1 MQEVLRN
8 LFGRLLAS
16 LLLLLTP
23 MLGTAQQSGIDNSL
37 LTKDVLREECDLRT
51 FAKADDC
58 LKRLVPTLTYRA
70 AHFAAYHATYL
81 IKVNY
86 EPGVAGSKATSK
98 GTAFLVDERRG
109 YFLTAKHVL
118 LGSKIWSSLLTNHL
132 FADLESALEDHLS
145 RTALIEIQMSED
157 DAPVKARLIGMDR
170 NSDLAL
176 VAIGNLNT
184 LLIAQFPA
192 LFRPIQLSRE
202 TTCPENFTV
211 ISVGFRGTGDDNR
224 LEKHSEPVFARAD
237 CRLQPNTYFIGG
249 QQYRI
254 ALHKTDLKLYP
265 GDSGGPILDSR
276 FELVG
281 VASGAREA
289 SNAPQSY
296 FVPVSA
302 VRAFLSRF

>member
-1 MQEVLRN
+1 MPRILYGVLAT
-8 LFGRLLAS
+8 AS
-16 LLLLLTP
+16 LLLLTHLSVQ
-23 MLGTAQQSGIDNSL
+23 AQKSFIDNSQL
-37 LTKDVLREECDLRT
+37 SKDVLSEACDLRT
-51 FAKADDC
+51 YNSADDC
-58 LKRLVPTLTYRA
+58 LKRVLPTLNYRA
-70 AHFAAYHATYL
+70 AYFAANHATYL

-86 EPGVAGSKATSK
+86 EPDVAGSRATSK

-109 YFLTAKHVL
+109 YLLTAKHVL
-118 LGSKIWSSLLTNHL
+118 MGSKIWSSVLTNHL

-145 RTALIEIQMSED
+145 RTALIEIQTSED
-157 DAPVKARLIGMDR
+157 DGPLKARLIGLDR

-176 VAIGNLNT
+176 VAVNPNSLPV
-184 LLIAQFPA
+184 AQMFPA
-192 LFRPIQLSRE
+192 LFKPIQLTRE

-211 ISVGFRGTGDDNR
+211 TSVGFRSKGDENR

-265 GDSGGPILDSR
+265 GNSGGPVLDSR

-289 SNAPQSY
+289 GNSPQSY

-302 VRAFLSRF
+302 VRAFMSRF